1 MSKVLVVGDGC
12 TDVFVYGN
20 IERICPEA
28 PVPVINPTDKTENGG
43 MANNVVANL
52 EALDVKVKCITNT
65 NEVIK
70 TRYVDNRSNQLVLRV
85 DENDSCDPISVEQL
99 TEIVE
104 YDCDAVIISDYCK
117 GFLNEEAIEFI
128 CENKDNV
135 FIDTKK
141 KLGKWIEDVTFIKIN
156 ELEHKKNFEFIP
168 NYPELED
175 RLIITQGSKGC
186 VYMGETFPVEEVP
199 VKDVSG
205 AGDTF
210 ISALVVK
217 YLETK
222 DIKIA
227 IDYAQHCTTI
237 VVQKHGVATI

>member
-1 MSKVLVVGDGC
+1 MKILVVGDSC
-12 TDVFVYGN
+12 TDVFIYGA

-28 PVPVINPTDKTENGG
+28 PVPVINPNRKTENGG
-43 MANNVVANL
+43 MCKNVVANL
-52 EALDVKVKCITNT
+52 EALNVQVICVTNE

-70 TRYVDNRSNQLVLRV
+70 TRFVDERSNQLVLRV

-99 TEIVE
+99 SKIIEVD
-104 YDCDAVIISDYCK
+104 YDAVIISDYCK
-117 GFLNEEAIEFI
+117 GFLNEKAIEFI
-128 CENKDNV
+128 CKNKDNV

-141 KLGKWIEDVTFIKIN
+141 KLGDWIEDVTFIKIN

-186 VYMGETFPVEEVP
+186 VYMGEVFPVDEVP

-222 DIKIA
+222 DIKEA
-227 IDYAQHCTTI
+227 IVFAQECTTK
-237 VVQKHGVATI
+237 VVQKFGVATI